1 MTAIIPFPPLGT
13 ADTIPAEA
21 LLQALADARAAQ
33 AERLVT
39 VQLGTILAQGAL
51 VGDPADGEAAT
62 VDIGGRTVTGRRV

>member
-1 MTAIIPFPPLGT
+1 MIIPLPPLGT

-21 LLQALADARAAQ
+21 LLKALADARAAQ

-39 VQLGTILAQGAL
+39 VQLGTMLAQGLL
-51 VGDPADGEAAT
+51 VETNGGYAAT

>member
-1 MTAIIPFPPLGT
+1 MIIPLPPLGT

-21 LLQALADARAAQ
+21 LLKALAYARAAQ

-39 VQLGTILAQGAL
+39 VQLGTMLAQGLL
-51 VGDPADGEAAT
+51 VETNGYAAT